1 MTRRLEFLQRF
12 SRRRLLAF
20 LAIMG
25 PGLVTSTADN
35 DAGGIATYSTLGA
48 AYGYQMLWILLLIT
62 ISLGV
67 VQEMVAR
74 MGVVTGKGLSDLI
87 REEFGVKTTAF
98 AMFTLLIANIA
109 TTIAEFVGIA
119 AASELLGIPKFVT
132 VPLAAIFVWFVVV
145 RGDYKRAEKIFL
157 ILSFVFLTYI
167 FAAFL
172 ARPDWNAVA
181 RGLITPTIVPE
192 TKFILLFIATVG
204 TTITPW
210 MQFYLQA
217 SIVDKGLAVKDL
229 AYARADVLFGAFVTN
244 FFSFFMIVA
253 TGATLFVAGI
263 RNISSAEQAAQA
275 LAPIAGPLAGE
286 LFAIGLLGASL
297 LGASILPLS
306 TAYAICEAFGWER
319 GVNQEMGDA
328 PIFYG
333 LYTGLIVIGALV
345 ALIPG
350 APLFLILLLSQ
361 DVNGIL
367 LPVILILM
375 LRLTNNRRLMG
386 NHINSRFANALGWG
400 TAITLIVA
408 TIVLMY
414 SSMVGFPG

>member
-1 MTRRLEFLQRF
+1 MRQFFKRF

-35 DAGGIATYSTLGA
+35 DAGGIATYSSLGA
-48 AYGYQMLWILLLIT
+48 AYGFQMLWILLLIT

-98 AMFTLLIANIA
+98 AMLTLLIANIA

-157 ILSFVFLTYI
+157 ILSLVFLTYI

-172 ARPDWNAVA
+172 ARPDWGAVA
-181 RGLITPTIVPE
+181 RGLTTPAIVPE

-217 SIVDKGLAVKDL
+217 SIVDKGLAIKDL
-229 AYARADVLFGAFVTN
+229 AYARADVLFGAFVTD

-253 TGATLFVAGI
+253 TGATLFVAGM
-263 RNISSAEQAAQA
+263 RDISSAEQAAQA

-319 GVNQEMGDA
+319 GVNQEMSDA
-328 PIFYG
+328 PVFYG

-386 NHINSRFANALGWG
+386 QHVNSRFANALGWG
-400 TAITLIVA
+400 TAITLIIA
-408 TIVLMY
+408 TVILVY
-414 SSMVGFPG
+414 SSVFGFPG

>member
-1 MTRRLEFLQRF
+1 MHLPKISKPF

-62 ISLGV
+62 LSLGV

-119 AASELLGIPKFVT
+119 AASELLGMPKFIT
-132 VPLAAIFVWFVVV
+132 VPLAAMFVWFVVV

-157 ILSFVFLTYI
+157 ILSLVFLTYI

-181 RGLITPTIVPE
+181 RGLTTPTIVPE

-217 SIVDKGLAVKDL
+217 SIVDKGLAAKDL

-253 TGATLFVAGI
+253 TGATLFVAGMH
-263 RNISSAEQAAQA
+263 NISSAEQAAQA

-286 LFAIGLLGASL
+286 LFALGLLGASL

-319 GVNQEMGDA
+319 GVNQEMSDA

-333 LYTGLIVIGALV
+333 LHTGLIVIGAMV

-375 LRLTNNRRLMG
+375 LRLANNQRLMG

-400 TAITLIVA
+400 TAIVLIVA
-408 TIVLMY
+408 TIALISSSVLEL
-414 SSMVGFPG
+414 

>member
-1 MTRRLEFLQRF
+1 MHLPKILKPF

-62 ISLGV
+62 LSLGV

-119 AASELLGIPKFVT
+119 AASELLGMPKFIT
-132 VPLAAIFVWFVVV
+132 VPLAAMFVWFVVV

-157 ILSFVFLTYI
+157 ILSLVFLTYI

-181 RGLITPTIVPE
+181 RGLTTPTIVPE

-217 SIVDKGLAVKDL
+217 SIVDKGLAAKDL

-253 TGATLFVAGI
+253 TGATLFVAGMH
-263 RNISSAEQAAQA
+263 NISSAEQAAQA

-286 LFAIGLLGASL
+286 LFALGLLGASL

-319 GVNQEMGDA
+319 GVNQEMSDA

-375 LRLTNNRRLMG
+375 LRLANNQRLMG

-400 TAITLIVA
+400 TAVTLIVA
-408 TIVLMY
+408 TIVLVFG
-414 SSMVGFPG
+414 SVFGFPA

>member
-1 MTRRLEFLQRF
+1 
-12 SRRRLLAF
+12 
-20 LAIMG
+20 MG

-62 ISLGV
+62 LSLGV

-119 AASELLGIPKFVT
+119 AASELLGMPKFIT
-132 VPLAAIFVWFVVV
+132 VPLAAMFVWFVVV

-157 ILSFVFLTYI
+157 ILSLVFLTYI

-181 RGLITPTIVPE
+181 RGLTTPTIVPE

-217 SIVDKGLAVKDL
+217 SIVDKGLAAKDL

-253 TGATLFVAGI
+253 TGATLFVAGMH
-263 RNISSAEQAAQA
+263 NISSAEQAAQA

-286 LFAIGLLGASL
+286 LFALGLLGASL

-319 GVNQEMGDA
+319 GVNQEMSDA

-333 LYTGLIVIGALV
+333 LYTGLIVIGAMV

-375 LRLTNNRRLMG
+375 LRLANNQRLMG

-400 TAITLIVA
+400 TAIVLIVA
-408 TIVLMY
+408 TIALISSSVLEL
-414 SSMVGFPG
+414 

>member
-1 MTRRLEFLQRF
+1 MHLLEFLKRF
-12 SRRRLLAF
+12 PRRRLLAF

-25 PGLVTSTADN
+25 PGLVTSTAGN
-35 DAGGIATYSTLGA
+35 DAGGIATYSALGA
-48 AYGYQMLWILLLIT
+48 AYGYQMLWILALLT

-98 AMFTLLIANIA
+98 AMLTLLIANVA

-119 AASELLGIPKFVT
+119 AASELLGIPKIVT

-145 RGDYKRAEKIFL
+145 RGNYKRAEKIFL
-157 ILSFVFLTYI
+157 MLSFVFLTYI
-167 FAAFL
+167 FAAVL
-172 ARPDWNAVA
+172 ARPDWSAVA
-181 RGLITPTIVPE
+181 RGLTTPTIVPE
-192 TKFILLFIATVG
+192 TKFLLLFIATVG

-217 SIVDKGLAVKDL
+217 SIVDKGVAVKDM

-253 TGATLFVAGI
+253 TGATLFVAGMHDI
-263 RNISSAEQAAQA
+263 TSAEQAAQA

-286 LFAIGLLGASL
+286 LFAVGLLGASL

-319 GVNQEMGDA
+319 GVNQEMSDA

-375 LRLTNNRRLMG
+375 LQLTNNPRLMG
-386 NHINSRFANALGWG
+386 KYVNSRVANVIGWTTALVLIAA
-400 TAITLIVA
+400 TAILLV
-408 TIVLMY
+408 
-414 SSMVGFPG
+414 SSLVSFPK

>member
-1 MTRRLEFLQRF
+1 MHLPKILKPF

-62 ISLGV
+62 LSLGV

-119 AASELLGIPKFVT
+119 AASELLGMPKFIT
-132 VPLAAIFVWFVVV
+132 VPLAAMFVWFVVV

-157 ILSFVFLTYI
+157 ILSLVFLTYI

-181 RGLITPTIVPE
+181 RGLTTPTIVPE

-217 SIVDKGLAVKDL
+217 SIVDKGLAAKDL

-253 TGATLFVAGI
+253 TGATLFVAGMH
-263 RNISSAEQAAQA
+263 NISSAEQAAQA

-286 LFAIGLLGASL
+286 LFALGLLGASL

-319 GVNQEMGDA
+319 GVNQEMSDA

-375 LRLTNNRRLMG
+375 LRLANNQRLMG
-386 NHINSRFANALGWG
+386 DHINSRFANALGWG
-400 TAITLIVA
+400 TAVTLIVA
-408 TIVLMY
+408 TIVLVFG
-414 SSMVGFPG
+414 SVFGFPA